1 MTEYLI
7 NKCKYVIRDFTFAE
21 LAKVQQI
28 RKELAPDLF
37 SGKVENSVTV
47 DPGPPERIAEILSFI
62 LEDVNGGSAVIGIED
77 INNTG
82 MKMLSNVLRDFVIGD
97 LLILA
102 EKKRYSES
110 LMKELSDVLPSS
122 KHSQKSIRNTSRPR

>member
-7 NKCKYVIRDFTFAE
+7 NKRKYVIRDFTFAE
-21 LAKVQQI
+21 QAKVQQI

-37 SGKVENSVTV
+37 SGKVKNSVTI
-47 DPGPPERIAEILSFI
+47 DPGTPERMAETFSFI
-62 LEDVNGGSAVIGIED
+62 LEDTNGNPAVIAPED
-77 INNTG
+77 VNNTG
-82 MKMLSNVLRDFVIGD
+82 MKMLSGMIRDFVIGD

-110 LMKELSDVLPSS
+110 LMNELSDVLPSL
-122 KHSQKSIRNTSRPR
+122 KDSQKSIRNTSKLR